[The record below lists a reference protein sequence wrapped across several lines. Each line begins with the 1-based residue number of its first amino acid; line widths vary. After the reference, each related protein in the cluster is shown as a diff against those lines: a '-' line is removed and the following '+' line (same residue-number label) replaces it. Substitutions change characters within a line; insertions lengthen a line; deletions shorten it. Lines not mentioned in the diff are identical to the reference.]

1 MGRLLTAAKDAI
13 VRDWAAAVRA
23 DPRIQTDRSLSYTE
37 FIDHIPKIVEEIC
50 RLLSGRDTR
59 REAEQIKEDAEIHG
73 AFRWRQGYDLGEVMR
88 ETAHLRTVLLEHA
101 ARAGER
107 LGARGEEQLDFVQLV
122 LRVVDEGQVETILTY
137 VRERERED
145 AERQAADA
153 ERERAFG
160 ARERE
165 LQEVLL
171 QRERERVE
179 ALEEAARLKDDFLA
193 TLSHEIRTPL
203 NAMVGWLAL
212 LRGRTLDAEATARAL
227 DALDR
232 NARAQEQLV
241 NDLLD
246 VSRIVAGQ
254 MRLEPRPTDL
264 ADVIRA
270 AADIVRPAAL
280 ARGITLEFHLDPD
293 VRPVFGDPARLQQV
307 AWNLLSNAVKF
318 SPASRRVEVRLER
331 ADEGARLVVADE
343 GRGIAPEDL
352 PWVFDRFR
360 QGSRTGF
367 GGGLGLGLAIVRHL
381 VEAHGGTVRAESE
394 GAGRG
399 ATFTVELPS
408 GGAAAE
414 PVAARRPPD
423 EAEGGLAAGESLA
436 GARIL
441 VVEDDPDSRELLRT
455 LLDEF
460 GAETRVAA
468 SAAEGLEA
476 LRTWRPEV
484 LVSDVAMSGDD
495 GYALLRQVR
504 ALPPE
509 EGGATPALALTAYA
523 SLEDRLRSVEAGFQM
538 HVNKPTRPAEL
549 LQALA
554 LLIRRG
560 RAGASTAAASAGTAP
575 GGRAPA
581 GAAFA

>member
-1 MGRLLTAAKDAI
+1 VDGGAVETLLTY
-13 VRDWAAAVRA
+13 
-23 DPRIQTDRSLSYTE
+23 L
-37 FIDHIPKIVEEIC
+37 
-50 RLLSGRDTR
+50 
-59 REAEQIKEDAEIHG
+59 
-73 AFRWRQGYDLGEVMR
+73 
-88 ETAHLRTVLLEHA
+88 
-101 ARAGER
+101 
-107 LGARGEEQLDFVQLV
+107 
-122 LRVVDEGQVETILTY
+122 
-137 VRERERED
+137 RERERED

-212 LRGRTLDAEATARAL
+212 LRGRTLDAEAAARAL

-254 MRLEPRPTDL
+254 MRLEPRLTDL
-264 ADVIRA
+264 EDVVRA
-270 AADIVRPAAL
+270 AADVVRPAAL
-280 ARGITLEFHLDPD
+280 ARGIALE
-293 VRPVFGDPARLQQV
+293 VRPDPGVEPVCGDPARLQQV
-307 AWNLLSNAVKF
+307 VWNLLSNAVKF
-318 SPASRRVEVRLER
+318 SPPGRRVEIRLER
-331 ADEGARLVVADE
+331 AEDGARLVVRDE
-343 GRGIAPEDL
+343 GRGIPAEDL

-360 QGSRTGF
+360 QGTRSGF

-394 GAGRG
+394 GPGRG
-399 ATFTVELPS
+399 AVFTVELPS
-408 GGAAAE
+408 GGAVAAL
-414 PVAARRPPD
+414 PVAPRGGA
-423 EAEGGLAAGESLA
+423 EAVAADASGESLT

-441 VVEDDPDSRELLRT
+441 VVEDDPDARELLKT
-455 LLDEF
+455 LLAEF
-460 GAETRVAA
+460 GAETVAVA
-468 SAAEGLEA
+468 TAAEGLET
-476 LRTWRPEV
+476 LRAWRPDV

-495 GYALLRQVR
+495 GYALLRKVR

-560 RAGASTAAASAGTAP
+560 RAGAWAAGASAGTAP

-581 GAAFA
+581 GAASA